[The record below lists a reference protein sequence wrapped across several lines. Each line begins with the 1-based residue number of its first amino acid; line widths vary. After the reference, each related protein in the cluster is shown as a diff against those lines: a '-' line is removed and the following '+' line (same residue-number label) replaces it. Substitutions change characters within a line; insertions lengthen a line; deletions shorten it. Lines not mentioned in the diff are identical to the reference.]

1 MSAQPSHLEQNKP
14 LRCFDVCIDPA
25 TTMPDWFID
34 WRQQFLSDVRM
45 LSPRHEEALARL
57 IPLLLCG
64 EQSAIHVFSEEIE
77 RLHGSPWSNSVSLL
91 KVIETD
97 EYTHEQS
104 LQTVSSVLMEP
115 VDLNSIKRKARHFYL
130 GLGTTSGMVEH
141 FARISEL
148 DTCVCII
155 MNSITHSDLG
165 KRHLITKLFER
176 IKQDEARHV
185 NVCRK
190 HYSHLGGDHIL
201 LKQGRS
207 SVSSKLVSMLK
218 TEANSFE
225 MLGIDPDALFYKLT
239 RV

>member
-25 TTMPDWFID
+25 MTMPSWFID
-34 WRQQFLSDVRM
+34 WRQQFLSDKRM
-45 LSPRHEEALARL
+45 LSHRHEEALARL

-64 EQSAIHVFSEEIE
+64 EQSAIHVFGEEVE
-77 RLHGSPWSNSVSLL
+77 RLQGTPWSHSLSLL
-91 KVIETD
+91 KEIETD
-97 EYTHEQS
+97 EYTHEQA
-104 LQTVSSVLMEP
+104 LQTVSSVFMEP
-115 VDLNSIKRKARHFYL
+115 MDLHSIKRKARHFYL
-130 GLGTTSGMVEH
+130 GLGATSGMVEH

-155 MNSITHSDLG
+155 MNSITHSALG
-165 KRHLITKLFER
+165 NKHLITQLFER

-190 HYSHLGGDHIL
+190 HYSRLGGDHVL
-201 LKQGRS
+201 FKRGKY
-207 SVSSKLVSMLK
+207 SVSSKLVSLLK

-225 MLGIDPDALFYKLT
+225 MLGIDPDVLFYKLS